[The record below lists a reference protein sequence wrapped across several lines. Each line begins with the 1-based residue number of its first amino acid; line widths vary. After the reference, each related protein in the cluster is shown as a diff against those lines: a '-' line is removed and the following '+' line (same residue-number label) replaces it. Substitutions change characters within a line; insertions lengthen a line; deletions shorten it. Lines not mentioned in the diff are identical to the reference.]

1 MGIEI
6 ERKFL
11 VNKEK
16 WSRVPKEKQSL
27 YRQGY
32 IVSDPEKTIR
42 VRLTDKEAFLTIKG
56 LTVGASRPEFEYS
69 IPVDEARQLLD
80 GFCDSVVS
88 KIRYFITHH
97 DNKLWEVDEFL
108 GDNEGLMVAEI
119 ELSNEKESFSLP
131 DWVGREVTGEKQYSN
146 SNLAKHPY
154 KNWGDNA
161 SPVQ

>member
-11 VNKEK
+11 VDKEK
-16 WSRVPKEKQSL
+16 WSQVTKEKQSL

-56 LTVGASRPEFEYS
+56 LTVGASHAEFEYS
-69 IPVDEARQLLD
+69 IPVADAQQLLD

-88 KIRYFITHH
+88 KIRYFITH

-119 ELSNEKESFSLP
+119 ELDSEDEVFSLP
-131 DWVGREVTGEKQYSN
+131 AWVGKEVTSEKKYSN
-146 SNLAKHPY
+146 SNLAKKPY
-154 KNWGDNA
+154 KSW
-161 SPVQ
+161 

>member
-16 WSRVPKEKQSL
+16 WDQVTKDKKSL

-32 IVSDPEKTIR
+32 IVSEPEKTIR

-69 IPVDEARQLLD
+69 IPVEEAQQLLD

-88 KIRYFITHH
+88 KIRYFIHH
-97 DNKLWEVDEFL
+97 DNMLWEVDEFL
-108 GDNEGLMVAEI
+108 GENEGLIVAEI
-119 ELSNEKESFSLP
+119 ELDAEEEAFSVP
-131 DWVGREVTGEKQYSN
+131 EWVSKEVTLEKKYSN
-146 SNLAKHPY
+146 SNLARRPY
-154 KNWGDNA
+154 KGWEE
-161 SPVQ
+161 Q

>member
-11 VNKEK
+11 VDKEK
-16 WSRVPKEKQSL
+16 WDQVTKEKQSL

-32 IVSDPEKTIR
+32 MVSDPEKTIR

-56 LTVGASRPEFEYS
+56 LTVGASRQEFEYP
-69 IPVDEARQLLD
+69 IPVYEAQQLLD
-80 GFCDSVVS
+80 GFCDTVVS
-88 KIRYFITHH
+88 KIRYFIHH

-119 ELSNEKESFSLP
+119 ELESEDEAFSLP
-131 DWVGREVTGEKQYSN
+131 DWVGKEVTSEKKYSN
-146 SNLAKHPY
+146 SNLAKKPY
-154 KNWGDNA
+154 KSWGKE
-161 SPVQ
+161 

>member
-16 WSRVPKEKQSL
+16 WAQVKKEKQSL

-32 IVSDPEKTIR
+32 IVSDPGKTIR
-42 VRLTDKEAFLTIKG
+42 VRLTDIAAFLTIKG
-56 LTVGASRPEFEYS
+56 LGIGISRAEFEYS
-69 IPVDEARQLLD
+69 IPLDEAQQLLD

-88 KIRYFITHH
+88 KIRYFITH

-119 ELSNEKESFSLP
+119 ELDEENESFSLP
-131 DWVGREVTGEKQYSN
+131 DWVGREVTSEKKYSN
-146 SNLAKHPY
+146 SNLAKKPY
-154 KNWGDNA
+154 KTW
-161 SPVQ
+161 S

>member
-1 MGIEI
+1 MGVEI

-16 WSRVPKEKQSL
+16 WDQVTKEKQSL

-42 VRLTDKEAFLTIKG
+42 VRLTDAAAFLTIKG
-56 LTVGASRPEFEYS
+56 LTVGVSRTEFEYS
-69 IPVDEARQLLD
+69 IPIVEAQQLLD

-88 KIRYFITHH
+88 KIRYFITH

-119 ELSNEKESFSLP
+119 ELGSEDESFSLP
-131 DWVGREVTGEKQYSN
+131 EWVDREVTFEKKYSN
-146 SNLAKHPY
+146 SNLAKRPY
-154 KNWGDNA
+154 KTW
-161 SPVQ
+161 S

>member
-16 WSRVPKEKQSL
+16 WDQVTKEKKSL

-56 LTVGASRPEFEYS
+56 LTVGASRAEFEYS
-69 IPVDEARQLLD
+69 IPVDEAQQLLD

-88 KIRYFITHH
+88 KTRYFITH

-119 ELSNEKESFSLP
+119 ELDYENESFSLP
-131 DWVGREVTGEKQYSN
+131 DWVSREVTSEKKYSN
-146 SNLAKHPY
+146 SNLAKRPY
-154 KNWGDNA
+154 KSWLNE
-161 SPVQ
+161 

>member
-16 WSRVPKEKQSL
+16 WQQVIKEKRSL

-56 LTVGASRPEFEYS
+56 PSVGIARSEFEYS
-69 IPVDEARQLLD
+69 ILVEDAQQLLD
-80 GFCDSVVS
+80 GFCGSVVS
-88 KIRYFITHH
+88 KIRYFITH

-119 ELSNEKESFSLP
+119 ELDDENESFSLP
-131 DWVGREVTGEKQYSN
+131 DWVGREVTSEKKYSN
-146 SNLAKHPY
+146 SNLAKRPY
-154 KNWGDNA
+154 KTW
-161 SPVQ
+161 S

>member
-16 WSRVPKEKQSL
+16 WSQVIKEKQSL

-56 LTVGASRPEFEYS
+56 LTVGISRHEFEYS
-69 IPVDEARQLLD
+69 IPADEARQLLD

-88 KIRYFITHH
+88 KIRYFIIH

-108 GDNEGLMVAEI
+108 GDNEGLTVAEI
-119 ELSNEKESFSLP
+119 ELKSEEETFSLP
-131 DWVGREVTGEKQYSN
+131 EWVSVEVTSEKKYSN
-146 SNLAKHPY
+146 SNLAKRPY
-154 KNWGDNA
+154 KEWEK
-161 SPVQ
+161 Q

>member
-16 WSRVPKEKQSL
+16 WDQVTKEKKSL

-42 VRLTDKEAFLTIKG
+42 VRLTDAAAFLTIKG
-56 LTVGASRPEFEYS
+56 LSVGASRPEFEYS
-69 IPVDEARQLLD
+69 IPVEEAQQLLD

-88 KIRYFITHH
+88 KIRYFIHH

-108 GDNEGLMVAEI
+108 GDNEGLIIAEI
-119 ELSNEKESFSLP
+119 ELESEDESFSLP
-131 DWVGREVTGEKQYSN
+131 DWVGKEVTSEKKYSN
-146 SNLAKHPY
+146 SNLARRPY
-154 KNWGDNA
+154 REWEK
-161 SPVQ
+161 

>member
-16 WSRVPKEKQSL
+16 WSQVTKEKQSL

-42 VRLTDKEAFLTIKG
+42 VRLTDTAAFLTIKG
-56 LTVGASRPEFEYS
+56 LSVGISRTEFEYN
-69 IPVDEARQLLD
+69 IPVADAQQLLD
-80 GFCDSVVS
+80 DFCDSVVS
-88 KIRYFITHH
+88 KIRYFITH

-108 GDNEGLMVAEI
+108 GENEGLMVAEI
-119 ELSNEKESFSLP
+119 ELESEDESFSLP
-131 DWVGREVTGEKQYSN
+131 GWVGKEVTSEKKYSN
-146 SNLAKHPY
+146 SNLAKNPY
-154 KNWGDNA
+154 KNW
-161 SPVQ
+161 SQK